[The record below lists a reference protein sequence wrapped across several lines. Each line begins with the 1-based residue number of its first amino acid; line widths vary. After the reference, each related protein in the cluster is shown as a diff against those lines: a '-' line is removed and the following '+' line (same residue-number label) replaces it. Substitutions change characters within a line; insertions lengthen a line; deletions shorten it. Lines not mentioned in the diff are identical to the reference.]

1 LFNASILF
9 ETPPYFVVNKK
20 TTIPCISANDQGEKP
35 YRDVGLFYCCIQIAW
50 ALMGFLNN

>member
-1 LFNASILF
+1 MKFVVYRGFN
-9 ETPPYFVVNKK
+9 YFVVNKK
-20 TTIPCISANDQGEKP
+20 TTIPCIGANDQGEKP